1 MLPKQAANPQKPG
14 STALMMSRAVLPVR
28 NAHPAAPSMVFR
40 LFHDLYHIQIVTG
53 AFVPY
58 EVVVPTVEP
67 GSIVVMPPDTGNMI
81 SFIRFRLGTKSQP
94 IVQTSDRKFQ
104 IVLDV
109 PAAV

>member
-1 MLPKQAANPQKPG
+1 
-14 STALMMSRAVLPVR
+14 MSRAVLPVR
-28 NAHPAAPSMVFR
+28 NPQHGFSALPPS
-40 LFHDLYHIQIVTG
+40 LPYPDVTG

-94 IVQTSDRKFQ
+94 IVQTSMRKFQ

-109 PAAV
+109 PAA

>member
-1 MLPKQAANPQKPG
+1 MLPKQAANPEKPG
-14 STALMMSRAVLPVR
+14 STALMVSRAVLTVR
-28 NAHPAAPSMVFR
+28 KRASGGPQHGF
-40 LFHDLYHIQIVTG
+40 LYHIQIVTG

-94 IVQTSDRKFQ
+94 IVQTSMRNFQ

-109 PAAV
+109 PAAR

>member
-28 NAHPAAPSMVFR
+28 NAHPAAPSMVFG
-40 LFHDLYHIQIVTG
+40 LFHHLYHSHIVTG

-58 EVVVPTVEP
+58 EVVPTVEP

-94 IVQTSDRKFQ
+94 IVQTSMRKFQ

-109 PAAV
+109 PAA

>member
-28 NAHPAAPSMVFR
+28 NAHPAVPSMVFR

-67 GSIVVMPPDTGNMI
+67 GSIVVMPPDTGN
-81 SFIRFRLGTKSQP
+81 KSQP
-94 IVQTSDRKFQ
+94 IVQTSMRKFQ
-104 IVLDV
+104 IGLDV
-109 PAAV
+109 PAE

>member
-40 LFHDLYHIQIVTG
+40 LFHSLHHIQIATG
-53 AFVPY
+53 AFVSF
-58 EVVVPTVEP
+58 EVVVPMVEP
-67 GSIVVMPPDTGNMI
+67 GSIIVMPPDTGNMI
-81 SFIRFRLGTKSQP
+81 SFIRFRSGTKSQP
-94 IVQTSDRKFQ
+94 IVQEADRHFQ

-109 PAAV
+109 PAAA